1 MVKNVD
7 PHNWKSTTTNR
18 WYRPNYLKALNFRNP
33 DWIPCSMSIYQGVW
47 ARYREKLK
55 AIAVRHP
62 FIFGSLIKF
71 RRSFG
76 TPIEQQPH
84 NVYTVNNWGEGS
96 MQPNPGYGGIV
107 VTHPLENWDALATYK
122 FPDPN
127 KLMASRKRN
136 WPAEKIGM
144 RIAHRFGFLTM
155 GSGESLF
162 DRLYYLRGFDNLM
175 RDIATNNPHLLELI
189 QRFTDHEIFIAKKY
203 IEIGK
208 AVDIV
213 YFHTDIGMQDRL
225 MISPKKFRQ
234 YIKPM
239 YSAIFQP
246 LRKANIHVNLSSDG
260 RLLDIVD
267 DLVECGVSIHDPQLR
282 ANTLEGIQK
291 CLQR

>member
-1 MVKNVD
+1 
-7 PHNWKSTTTNR
+7 
-18 WYRPNYLKALNFRNP
+18 
-33 DWIPCSMSIYQGVW
+33 
-47 ARYREKLK
+47 
-55 AIAVRHP
+55 
-62 FIFGSLIKF
+62 
-71 RRSFG
+71 
-76 TPIEQQPH
+76 
-84 NVYTVNNWGEGS
+84 

-225 MISPKKFRQ
+225 MISPEK
-234 YIKPM
+234 I
-239 YSAIFQP
+239 S
-246 LRKANIHVNLSSDG
+246 
-260 RLLDIVD
+260 
-267 DLVECGVSIHDPQLR
+267 SIHQTDVQCYFPAIAKSQYS
-282 ANTLEGIQK
+282 
-291 CLQR
+291 C